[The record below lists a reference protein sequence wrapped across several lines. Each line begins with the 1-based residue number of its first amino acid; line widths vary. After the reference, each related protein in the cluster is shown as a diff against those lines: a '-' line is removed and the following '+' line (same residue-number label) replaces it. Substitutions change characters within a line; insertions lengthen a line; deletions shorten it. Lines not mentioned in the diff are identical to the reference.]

1 VIQPYKPIRSPTFS
15 FFKTYVTGKREEMV
29 ENRRLL
35 GLDCEGEGR
44 KKGSKPF
51 GKKKGINWFFEK
63 GV

>member
-1 VIQPYKPIRSPTFS
+1 
-15 FFKTYVTGKREEMV
+15 MD

-35 GLDCEGEGR
+35 GLDCEGGRR

-51 GKKKGINWFFEK
+51 GKKGKWINWFFEN